1 MAAHELHDG
10 NDDGITVGGSATQ
23 KVGFFGATPVTQ
35 QVVSNSITTTATT
48 TQIETTVLA
57 IRSALLSLGLFT
69 SA

>member
-1 MAAHELHDG
+1 MTKQLHDG
-10 NDDGITVGGSATQ
+10 DTTGVEIGRDAND

-35 QVVSNSITTTATT
+35 QVVANSITTTATT

-57 IRSALLSLGLFT
+57 IRSALISLGLFT

>member
-1 MAAHELHDG
+1 MTKQLHDG
-10 NDDGITVGGSATQ
+10 DDAGVILGQSAQ

-35 QVVSNSITTTATT
+35 QIVANSITTTATT
-48 TQIETTVLA
+48 TNIETTVLA